1 MSEVVVRP
9 DFDAVVTDEKNRE
22 IIEEFESES
31 KTRTLTGAWGTG
43 VTVLC
48 VATTLFA
55 LYYAAAGLEIPG
67 LRIVLVPNFRILGQT
82 ITTPQVY
89 TMLFLSAIL
98 ARKLAQEPG
107 KSEHRI
113 RGASNGE

>member
-1 MSEVVVRP
+1 MSTPELVERP
-9 DFDAVVTDEKNRE
+9 DFDAVAADEKNRE

-31 KTRTLTGAWGTG
+31 KTRTLTGVWGRV

-67 LRIVLVPNFRILGQT
+67 TGIVLVPNFRILGQT
-82 ITTPQVY
+82 ITTPQIY
-89 TMLFLSAIL
+89 SMLFL
-98 ARKLAQEPG
+98 
-107 KSEHRI
+107 
-113 RGASNGE
+113 